1 MPKVKTKTPKYNKR
15 LLFRDDCFCMFD
27 PNSSVLDLQK
37 NLAFQ
42 TNKKRRD
49 RRLAAKSSS
58 AGNMEIQS
66 KKSINTS
73 PQRSTVTS
81 DITGDFTLP
90 TIPTIPIYSLLGDG
104 FYENDD
110 MDADWNDLPEFATE
124 AEAVNTNEES
134 SKKRSGR
141 EGVLNYTWNKY
152 KDIIRNAYLTSI
164 NFGIESATSDNC
176 NVATSNHACNTYK
189 SKHWRSN
196 VSLRDIKRMQMVAQ
210 VSIHAWVK
218 FLNGRSLYYDINN
231 KFKSISKV
239 LLGDAFFI
247 YSRMMLYLE
256 EYKKNFLNI
265 PSLSEECA
273 AYLSII
279 VMDACF
285 QLKRY
290 KKKGEDTGLKPY
302 PLSIEESMYRS
313 EDDVLPYD
321 QCTLSV
327 LENGSFKVISDNR
340 TANKNVIDENGVFS
354 CSCGRHGS
362 PYILTDVMKGKGKK
376 YCLYSVNQINE
387 RLNQEINTS
396 GIPPSPIDIM
406 YDICCLTRKLL
417 EKKYPFLNERGSRFA
432 VNIFHAYAHI
442 WECQI
447 EYHPDYKQGWGLT
460 DGGVG
465 NRLAAKIQ
473 ASILI
478 AIKKARDYIRKYNS
492 TLPDSNDPDAVRIPK
507 EVVTQLQRDRTG
519 ALAEASG
526 FSMNDGTT
534 MWHAWCR
541 SKEEVEII
549 KGEVFRTLKFADMYL
564 DRLNEIV
571 NGSDTYYDITR
582 GAIEFIKLVDLPF
595 ARGWKRRTYDAVI
608 NDISDGGITM
618 EDEENIIEGGDLE
631 SDDDKGPDVEEDLSL
646 EETEDVL

>member
-15 LLFRDDCFCMFD
+15 LLFRDDCF
-27 PNSSVLDLQK
+27 S
-37 NLAFQ
+37 
-42 TNKKRRD
+42 NKKRRD

-164 NFGIESATSDNC
+164 NFE
-176 NVATSNHACNTYK
+176 
-189 SKHWRSN
+189 
-196 VSLRDIKRMQMVAQ
+196 
-210 VSIHAWVK
+210 
-218 FLNGRSLYYDINN
+218 
-231 KFKSISKV
+231 
-239 LLGDAFFI
+239 
-247 YSRMMLYLE
+247 
-256 EYKKNFLNI
+256 
-265 PSLSEECA
+265 
-273 AYLSII
+273 SII

-321 QCTLSV
+321 VS
-327 LENGSFKVISDNR
+327 N
-340 TANKNVIDENGVFS
+340 NKNGEGEAVYVVCFGE
-354 CSCGRHGS
+354 CCGRHGS

-460 DGGVG
+460 DGGEATKIIGNDESEYFIYSEKWKKVCGQIDVSERTPKRKKEVAWADTIWNFGFKYPKKKLTSKVG

-631 SDDDKGPDVEEDLSL
+631 SDDDKGSDVEEDLSL